1 MTPKAKSVKGGN
13 HGPAVPRT
21 LCGIGASPGIVV
33 GRILVLRRHTRR
45 AGWYHLP
52 PQQVELEVAR
62 FRRAAAMAEDELVRL
77 RRQFAAEL
85 ADSMSI
91 IDSHILMIHD
101 RMILDCSIEIIT
113 EQKINAEW
121 ALAQALVRIKKK
133 FDRIADPY
141 IKARYNDIKYVA
153 DRVFGLLSGRET
165 DKLTAAGEQVI
176 VVAHDFSPEETIR
189 MRSENILGF
198 ITEKGGV
205 TSHTAIVARSLGIP
219 AVVGIEHVT
228 RDCASGDTVIL
239 DGLSGRVYL
248 DPTPEQRNRFRENEK
263 RQRASSEELDFYT
276 HLDSETVD
284 GHRVRLAANIEMVDE
299 LDSVLR
305 YGGEGIGLFRSE
317 FDYFS
322 RGGEPDEEVLLATYR
337 QLLETLAPMPVTI
350 RTLDV
355 GGDKFSKYVHA
366 NGASYDYER
375 NPAMG
380 LRSIRF
386 SLREPALF
394 KTQVR
399 AMLRA
404 SVYGHLRIL
413 LPMISSL
420 EEVHRVKEI
429 MDCVRHELTRAD
441 IPFDPRVEI
450 GIMIEVPST
459 VIMADTLAVEVD
471 FFSIGTNDLIQ
482 YSLAIDRGNEYVA
495 HMYEPFHPAV
505 LRMIKQTVDAGHA
518 NGIEVALCGEMAG
531 EVMTAAVLLGLGL
544 DELSMRP
551 PAIPHVKRLLRNSC
565 SRQLA
570 ELGDQVLQCRDGR
583 EVREFLAAYLP
594 WFYPQ
599 EFGEP

>member
-1 MTPKAKSVKGGN
+1 MTPKTGSVKRRN
-13 HGPAVPRT
+13 HGPADPRT
-21 LCGIGASPGIVV
+21 LSGIGVSPGIVV
-33 GRILVLRRHTRR
+33 GRILVIRRHTRR

-52 PQQVELEVAR
+52 PQQVEQEVAR
-62 FRRAAAMAEDELVRL
+62 FRRAAAMAEDELIRL
-77 RRQFAAEL
+77 RSQFAAEL

-101 RMILDCSIEIIT
+101 RMILDCSVEIIK

-121 ALAQALVRIKKK
+121 ALAQALVRIKRK

-153 DRVFGLLSGRET
+153 DRVFGLLAGRES
-165 DKLTAAGEQVI
+165 DKLTDADEPVI
-176 VVAHDFSPEETIR
+176 VVAHDLSPEETLR

-219 AVVGIEHVT
+219 AVVGIEYAT
-228 RDCASGDTVIL
+228 RDCTSGETIIL

-248 DPTPEQRNRFRENEK
+248 DPTPDQQRRFREDER
-263 RQRASSEELDFYT
+263 RQRASSEVLDFYAQ
-276 HLDSETVD
+276 LDSETVD
-284 GHRVRLAANIEMVDE
+284 GHRVRLAANIEMLDE
-299 LDSVLR
+299 LDSALR
-305 YGGEGIGLFRSE
+305 YGCDGVGLFRSE
-317 FDYFS
+317 FNYF
-322 RGGEPDEEVLLATYR
+322 RRDEKPDEEVLLATYR

-366 NGASYDYER
+366 NGTGYDCER

-420 EEVHRVKEI
+420 EEVKRVKEI
-429 MDCVRHELTRAD
+429 LAGVRHELTRD
-441 IPFDPRVEI
+441 GIPFAPRVKI

-459 VIMADTLAVEVD
+459 VIMADALADEVD

-482 YSLAIDRGNEYVA
+482 YSLAIDRNNEYVA
-495 HMYEPFHPAV
+495 HMYEPLHPAV
-505 LRMIKQTVDAGHA
+505 LRMIRQTVDAGHA
-518 NGIEVALCGEMAG
+518 GGIEVALCGEMAG

-551 PAIPHVKRLLRNSC
+551 PAIPHVRLLLRNSC

-570 ELGDQVLQCRDGR
+570 ELGEQVLQCRDGH
-583 EVREFLAAYLP
+583 EVRDFLAAYLP

>member
-1 MTPKAKSVKGGN
+1 MTPKTGSVKRRN
-13 HGPAVPRT
+13 HGPADPRT
-21 LCGIGASPGIVV
+21 LYGIGASPGIVV

-52 PQQVELEVAR
+52 PQQVDLEVTR
-62 FRRAAAMAEDELVRL
+62 FRRAAAMAEDELIRL
-77 RRQFAAEL
+77 RSQFAAEL

-91 IDSHILMIHD
+91 IDSHLLMIHD
-101 RMILDCSIEIIT
+101 RMILDCSVEIIK

-153 DRVFGLLSGRET
+153 DRLFGLLAGRES
-165 DKLTAAGEQVI
+165 DKLTAADEPVI
-176 VVAHDFSPEETIR
+176 VVAHDFSPEETLR

-198 ITEKGGV
+198 IAEKGGV

-219 AVVGIEHVT
+219 AVVGIEYAT
-228 RDCASGDTVIL
+228 RDCTSGETVIL
-239 DGLSGRVYL
+239 DGLSGLVYL
-248 DPTPEQRNRFRENEK
+248 DPTPDQQRRFLEDER
-263 RQRASSEELDFYT
+263 RQRASSEVLDFYAQ
-276 HLDSETVD
+276 LDSETVD
-284 GHRVRLAANIEMVDE
+284 GYRVRLAANIEMPDE

-317 FDYFS
+317 FAYFNRS
-322 RGGEPDEEVLLATYR
+322 GKPDEEVLLATYR

-366 NGASYDYER
+366 NGAGYDCER

-394 KTQVR
+394 KTQIR

-420 EEVHRVKEI
+420 EEVKRVKEI
-429 MDCVRHELTRAD
+429 LAGVRHELTRD
-441 IPFDPRVEI
+441 GIPFASRVEI

-459 VIMADTLAVEVD
+459 VIMADALADEVD

-482 YSLAIDRGNEYVA
+482 YSLAIDRSNEYVA
-495 HMYEPFHPAV
+495 HMYEPLHPAV
-505 LRMIKQTVDAGHA
+505 LRMIRQTVDAGHA
-518 NGIEVALCGEMAG
+518 SGIEVALCGEMAG

-551 PAIPHVKRLLRNSC
+551 PAIPHVRRLLRNSC

-570 ELGDQVLQCRDGR
+570 ELGEQVLQCRDGH
-583 EVREFLAAYLP
+583 EVRDFLAAYLP